1 MLDRPGLA
9 RTPRA
14 FDRRRRIAGALV
26 AALWAWAAGSA
37 GAVDLTGER
46 VDLVFNF
53 GNGQGSVF
61 ATIGPGPE
69 FVLEGDP
76 FNPGFSVATIDVGP
90 DTISITH
97 DRPTGLG
104 PGLPVVSD
112 DFLDFS
118 FPNAPSY
125 LVGNVVLTNDPM
137 PTWFAGLSF
146 GPGTISLTQTSP
158 SAGVNT
164 QLKIWTIEAV
174 QGQVWGGDTWGQL
187 RWTWR
192 VSAAVP
198 GLAPVG
204 LVALT
209 LLMAGAGGW
218 QAARAHRARLR
229 GRPRAESEA
238 EEEAT
243 RPSPGGASR

>member
-158 SAGVNT
+158 TAGWASILFGACHFLPRRELALWSVYAVAMGFAFGW
-164 QLKIWTIEAV
+164 LFEAT
-174 QGQVWGGDTWGQL
+174 GHL
-187 RWTWR
+187 
-192 VSAAVP
+192 
-198 GLAPVG
+198 LAPIAAHV
-204 LVALT
+204 LVNAVNLPR
-209 LLMAGAGGW
+209 LARRAE
-218 QAARAHRARLR
+218 ARAGDR
-229 GRPRAESEA
+229 
-238 EEEAT
+238 
-243 RPSPGGASR
+243 